1 MAKDASS
8 PHSEQVDV
16 ATQPTQ
22 PFTPSQDLVLLVG
35 ILVASFIVLGLATF
49 FLWQSWDN
57 SGLGFVLLLI
67 LASLLVVITRLIQS
81 AKRQD
86 ALVLELRHS
95 KNLLVELV
103 EQRSQALNK
112 AEKVLKE
119 LNKTNELLEKLFNNP
134 HLAIAF
140 LDHENNFIR
149 VNHSYAQGCGREV
162 HFFPGKNHF
171 DLYPHPENEAI
182 FRQVV
187 TTGQP
192 YSVTAKPFEF
202 PDHPEWGITYWDW
215 ALYPVTHMRNQADAL
230 IFVLRDVTK
239 QKRAE
244 LALEDK
250 EYFYRSLFENT
261 LNATAHCQIVFEN
274 NQPIDFIFIKVNQ
287 AFIRQTGLQDVVGRP
302 VTQVIPGIYEQ
313 DRNLFEV
320 YGRVVQTGQPERFEI
335 LVKSVGMWCDVSV
348 YSPAPMQFVVVFD
361 VINERKNQEKIIL
374 EEMVRRQILFE
385 RSRNGLCVLQMDG
398 RVSEANS
405 RFVEMLGYSMQEMS
419 HLHIW
424 DWDAKWSR
432 EEILDTINCV
442 TPEGTSLIT
451 RHRRKDGSI
460 YDVEVSVCRVEWK
473 GIPFLWA
480 SHRDITLQ
488 LQQEEQLRQAM
499 KMEAIGTLTGGIAHD
514 FNNILGVILGF
525 TELALKRIPKDSQ
538 PYADMREVFQA
549 GLRARDLVAQLL
561 TFSRR
566 SEGRISRPLMLDPLI
581 KEVMKFLAAVLP
593 ATLEVKCLFKHQ
605 GLHILGDPTQVHQI
619 LMNLC
624 TNAAQSL
631 EGMPGTLTV
640 TLQQT
645 TLNSNEAE
653 LLHLP
658 AGAYAT
664 LVVEDSGPGIPE
676 AILPRIFD
684 PFFTTKRVG
693 QGTGLGLSVVH
704 GLVHDAGGA
713 IQVQS
718 TLGQGTT
725 FRVLLPLL
733 EENIPPSTQN
743 SPLEQKRFDLHVLV
757 VDDEIALA
765 EMTKLQLIT
774 LGCHA
779 VAANSPEQ
787 ALSILLETP
796 TFDLVITDL
805 VMPHTT
811 GLGLLYSIRSHFP
824 SLPVVL
830 TSGHTSD
837 TSTLGSASAE
847 FTAFLPK
854 PVLMNDLVNVLESL
868 PKPHWSSETK
878 SLT

>member
-112 AEKVLKE
+112 AEEALKE

-140 LDHENNFIR
+140 LDHENHFIR
-149 VNHSYAQGCGREV
+149 VNQSYAQGCGREV
-162 HFFPGKNHF
+162 NFFPGKNHF

-182 FRQVV
+182 FRQVI

-192 YSVTAKPFEF
+192 YSIIAKPFEF

-215 ALYPVTHMRNQADAL
+215 ALYPVTHMENQADAL

-244 LALEDK
+244 LALADNEH
-250 EYFYRSLFENT
+250 FYRSLFENT

-274 NQPIDFIFIKVNQ
+274 NQPIDFIFLKVNQ
-287 AFIRQTGLQDVVGRP
+287 AFTRQTGLQEVVGRP

-320 YGRVVQTGQPERFEI
+320 YGRVVQTGQPERFEV
-335 LVKSVGMWCDVSV
+335 LVKSVNLWCDVAV
-348 YSPAPMQFVVVFD
+348 YSPAPLQFVVVFD
-361 VINERKNQEKIIL
+361 VINERKNQEQMIL
-374 EEMVRRQILFE
+374 EEMVRRQVLFE

-398 RVSEANS
+398 LVSEANR
-405 RFVEMLGYSMQEMS
+405 RFAEMLGYSTEEMS
-419 HLHIW
+419 RLYVW
-424 DWDAKWSR
+424 DWDAKFNQ
-432 EEILDTINCV
+432 EEILDKINSV
-442 TPEGTSLIT
+442 TPEGTSFIT

-473 GIPFLWA
+473 GIPFMWA
-480 SHRDITLQ
+480 SHRDITHQ

-525 TELALKRIPKDSQ
+525 TELALKRIPKESQ
-538 PYADMREVFQA
+538 PYADLREVFQA

-566 SEGRISRPLMLDPLI
+566 SEGHLSRPLMLDPLI

-624 TNAAQSL
+624 TNAAQAL
-631 EGMPGTLTV
+631 EGSPGTLTV

-645 TLNSNEAE
+645 TLNPTEAE

-684 PFFTTKRVG
+684 PFFTTKKIG

-718 TLGQGTT
+718 SPGQGTS

-733 EENIPPSTQN
+733 EENIPPATQH
-743 SPLEQKRFDLHVLV
+743 SPLEQKRFDLRILV
-757 VDDEIALA
+757 VDDEIPLA
-765 EMTKLQLIT
+765 DMTKLQLIT

-811 GLGLLYSIRSHFP
+811 GLGLLHAIRNHFP

-837 TSTLGSASAE
+837 TSSLGSSAAE
-847 FTAFLPK
+847 FAAFLPK
-854 PVLMNDLVNVLESL
+854 PVLMNDLVNVLERL
-868 PKPHWSSETK
+868 HRPIRPGETK